1 MFSLSRQNH
10 LSKIR
15 ISVTKKFG
23 CGKYCIIICFVH
35 FRVFEL
41 RQELEQTQRAKD
53 QLERVTYTLVDEM
66 RQIKSKLEAQNMDF
80 TSVTSDLRNKSQRL
94 EEENRSTVSKNFDFT
109 MEID

>member
-1 MFSLSRQNH
+1 M
-10 LSKIR
+10 
-15 ISVTKKFG
+15 
-23 CGKYCIIICFVH
+23 H

-94 EEENRSTVSKNFDFT
+94 EEENRSTVSKNFDFYHGN
-109 MEID
+109 

>member
-1 MFSLSRQNH
+1 M
-10 LSKIR
+10 
-15 ISVTKKFG
+15 
-23 CGKYCIIICFVH
+23 H

-94 EEENRSTVSKNFDFT
+94 EEENRSTVSKISEFMAVVFRF
-109 MEID
+109 

>member
-1 MFSLSRQNH
+1 M
-10 LSKIR
+10 
-15 ISVTKKFG
+15 
-23 CGKYCIIICFVH
+23 H

-66 RQIKSKLEAQNMDF
+66 RQIKSKLEAQNVDF

>member
-1 MFSLSRQNH
+1 MT
-10 LSKIR
+10 I
-15 ISVTKKFG
+15 IS
-23 CGKYCIIICFVH
+23 YSVH

-94 EEENRSTVSKNFDFT
+94 EEENRSTVSKIYEFMAILPRF
-109 MEID
+109 

>member
-1 MFSLSRQNH
+1 M
-10 LSKIR
+10 
-15 ISVTKKFG
+15 
-23 CGKYCIIICFVH
+23 H

>member
-1 MFSLSRQNH
+1 M
-10 LSKIR
+10 
-15 ISVTKKFG
+15 
-23 CGKYCIIICFVH
+23 H

-80 TSVTSDLRNKSQRL
+80 TCVTSDLRNKSQRL

>member
-1 MFSLSRQNH
+1 M
-10 LSKIR
+10 
-15 ISVTKKFG
+15 
-23 CGKYCIIICFVH
+23 H

-53 QLERVTYTLVDEM
+53 QLERVTYTLVDEI

>member
-1 MFSLSRQNH
+1 M
-10 LSKIR
+10 
-15 ISVTKKFG
+15 
-23 CGKYCIIICFVH
+23 H

-94 EEENRSTVSKNFDFT
+94 EEENRSTVSRNFDFT